1 MQPKKIWMS
10 ADTAQKS
17 RYARR
22 TLGAIAGI
30 TLSLVLLAGGGTVLL
45 LTSGLS
51 SGPFLLLLCLALAVL
66 GLWLGLA
73 AGQRSLKDATVF
85 WLTDDDRLYALNA
98 ARLSGVRHGLAGYA
112 SAAVQTQTWLRELAA
127 RPVLPAMADE
137 ILRVEHIRENRNHY
151 AVRCEMRH
159 PGGRTS
165 LQTCFVCKGLEEE
178 TRLLQELERRRDWR
192 TELEPRENRNPFYL
206 VLSGAAL
213 AALAGVCALSH
224 PAVALLP
231 PALYFPCLGGAF
243 LLLFVFVYF
252 LVRQRRGE

>member
-1 MQPKKIWMS
+1 MHPKKIWMS

-22 TLGAIAGI
+22 TLGAVAGI
-30 TLSLVLLAGGGTVLL
+30 TVLLVLLTIGGTLL
-45 LTSGLS
+45 VMTSGLS
-51 SGPFLLLLCLALAVL
+51 SGPFLLLLCLALVAL

-85 WLTDDDRLYALNA
+85 WLTDDDRLYTLNA
-98 ARLSGVRHGLAGYA
+98 ARISDVRHGLTGYA
-112 SAAVQTQTWLRELAA
+112 SAAVQTQTRLRELAA
-127 RPVLPAMADE
+127 RPTLPAMADE
-137 ILRVEHIRENRNHY
+137 ILRVEHIREKRTRY
-151 AVRCEMRH
+151 AVRCELRH

-178 TRLLQELERRRDWR
+178 ARLLQELERRRDWR
-192 TELEPRENRNPFYL
+192 TELEPRENHNPFYI

-213 AALAGVCALSH
+213 AVLAGACFCSH

-243 LLLFVFVYF
+243 LLLFVFAYF
-252 LVRQRRGE
+252 VVRQRRGE